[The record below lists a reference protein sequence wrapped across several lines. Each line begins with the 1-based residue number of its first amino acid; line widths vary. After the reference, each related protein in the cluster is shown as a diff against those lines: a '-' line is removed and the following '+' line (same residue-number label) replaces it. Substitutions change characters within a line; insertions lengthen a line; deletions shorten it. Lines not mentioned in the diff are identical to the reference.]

1 MLAEE
6 KKIISS
12 KRRIYR
18 VAKEF
23 SVSNEALM
31 EFLLEHKFKVRNHMA
46 PVTDE
51 MFELICQ
58 NFQKVDVDVE
68 AEPDFRKKIQE
79 KKREEEARKEAIRQ
93 EIDDILEY
101 AKGDIY
107 EALKKPE
114 KKVVKKVKTAEI
126 SVKAKVEE
134 KTAEEKPE
142 VVGKTELESKPEV
155 VAESAAE
162 LQLEKGAE
170 TSEKTPEQSEEHKK
184 EKQAADEKD
193 KPKRH
198 LKRRPATESD
208 TDETTVD
215 SEKDKSKKRKKK
227 DRKAEPAAQVEVTT
241 ASKKKRRKKKK
252 KKPAVQIDE
261 KEIEASIKETLAKMS
276 DAPKRRKRKKERDD
290 DDVLEEAGSVIKT
303 TEFCSVS
310 ELANLMD
317 VEPSEIISSCIGL
330 GLMVSINQRLEKDTL
345 IMVADEFGYEVEFQS
360 EYGESMIVEEEEE
373 VDDPEQLE
381 HRPPVV
387 TIMGH
392 VDHGKTSLLDYIRE
406 SNVIAG
412 EAGGITQHIGAYE
425 VSFKDKQITFL
436 DTPGHEAFTAM
447 RARGAQATDIV
458 VLVVAA
464 DDNVMPQTIEA
475 INHANAAGVPM
486 VVAVNKID
494 KPNANPDNIK
504 KQLSGHD
511 VLIEDWGGKVQAA
524 EVSAKTGEGIEH
536 LLELI
541 LLEAEILELKA
552 NPHAQAKGVL
562 VEVKMEKG
570 RGTVST
576 VLVQRGT
583 MQVGDIFV
591 AGSYNGRVRAM
602 FDERNNPV
610 TSAPPSTPVQILG
623 FTGSPQAGDKMIVV
637 KTEQEAR
644 EISVKRQQL
653 KREHSFRQQ
662 RRLTL
667 DQISKM
673 IAEGEVKE
681 LPIVIKAD
689 VDGSVEALSDSI
701 MELCCEDVGVRI
713 IHKGV
718 GAITETDVYL
728 AEASRAVIIGF
739 HVTPTTQARELAA
752 KEEIDIRLYKVIY
765 DVVNDVKLAL
775 SGLLEPEVS
784 EEVIGEIE
792 IRDIFKAS
800 KIGSIAGCY
809 VTSGNVHRN
818 DKVRLVR
825 DGKPV
830 YDGKFSSLKRFK
842 DDVKEVA
849 SGYECGLTLE
859 NYNDVK
865 VGDKIE
871 VYKLVE
877 TARSLE

>member
-1 MLAEE
+1 MAEE